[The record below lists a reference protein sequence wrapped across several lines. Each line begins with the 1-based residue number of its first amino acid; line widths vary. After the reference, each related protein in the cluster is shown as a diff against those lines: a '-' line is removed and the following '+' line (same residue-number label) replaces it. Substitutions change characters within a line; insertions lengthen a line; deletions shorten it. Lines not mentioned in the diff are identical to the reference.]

1 MKNAWKF
8 GLVLLIL
15 LGLTAG
21 PVTAEVYKFKI
32 SVDTT
37 MNHPR
42 NQGLLKF
49 IELVKEKSGG
59 KLVPELFH
67 SAQLYK
73 DTHVPKALSLGTV
86 EMAVP
91 GIWQLESYDPN
102 ASITALP
109 MFYGQPPEATERLVD
124 GAWGK
129 AIGASLGKKMR
140 VKVLS
145 GWYELGYIHVH
156 FVKKE
161 VKSLEDFKGLKIRYF
176 GSAVNAKRIKAYGG
190 SPMMVSWAD
199 VPMALVQGTVD
210 GLITTMKSADSAK
223 LDEAGMKY
231 SVKDYEFLGY
241 YVPMVSLK
249 FWNKLPKDLQKIMED
264 AWAGQ
269 FMEQR
274 KMARKMQADAEGV
287 MKKRS
292 GLKIFEP
299 DQATLTKWRNH
310 IMPAQAPFIKKIGMD
325 PDLVDM
331 AKKELGI
338 K

>member
-1 MKNAWKF
+1 MKQVWRIGFLSIILMA
-8 GLVLLIL
+8 LI
-15 LGLTAG
+15 AG
-21 PVTAEVYKFKI
+21 PVAAEVYKFKI

-42 NQGLLKF
+42 NQGVLKF
-49 IELVKEKSGG
+49 MELVKNMSNGQLE
-59 KLVPELFH
+59 PELFH

-73 DTHVPKALSLGTV
+73 DTHVCKALSLGTV
-86 EMAVP
+86 EMAIP

-102 ASITALP
+102 ASITSLP

-129 AIGASLGKKMR
+129 AVGESLGKKIR
-140 VKVLS
+140 VKVLG
-145 GWYELGYIHVH
+145 GWYELGYIHIH
-156 FVKKE
+156 FMKNDVRK
-161 VKSLEDFKGLKIRYF
+161 LEDFTGLKVRYF
-176 GSAVNAKRIKAYGG
+176 GSAVNAERIKALGG

-231 SVKDYEFLGY
+231 SVKDYEFLGH

-249 FWNKLPKDLQKIMED
+249 FWEKLPQDLQKVLED
-264 AWAGQ
+264 AWAAQ
-269 FMEQR
+269 YKEQR
-274 KMARKMQADAEGV
+274 KMARAMQDEAEDI

-292 GLKIFEP
+292 GLNIFEP
-299 DQATLTKWRNH
+299 DPATRAQWRKH
-310 IMPAQAPFIKKIGMD
+310 IMPAQDPFIKKIGMD
-325 PDLVDM
+325 PALVDM
-331 AKKELGI
+331 AKKELGE
-338 K
+338 